1 MEVLPVQNLI
11 LRFCELCLIFNNY
24 YFIHRYK
31 LNISLT
37 SFKLNLS
44 DRIIGLL
51 LDFCDNLPVP
61 IPNTV
66 PVSFMDSGDYT
77 EDAEEPELIELLVMD
92 KVTADP
98 EYKDLI
104 KLRQKIVAAYL
115 LRNR

>member
-1 MEVLPVQNLI
+1 
-11 LRFCELCLIFNNY
+11 
-24 YFIHRYK
+24 
-31 LNISLT
+31 
-37 SFKLNLS
+37 
-44 DRIIGLL
+44 
-51 LDFCDNLPVP
+51 
-61 IPNTV
+61 
-66 PVSFMDSGDYT
+66 MDSGDYT